1 MDALTAIKAVAL
13 GVVEGVT
20 EFLPVSSTGHLI
32 IVEQFL
38 RLSPDAAFV
47 AAFEVVIQLGA
58 ILAVVVLYWGTLWPW
73 ASPPDGRTR
82 VWKLWLRVA
91 VGIVPAFVAG
101 FALRDFVTE
110 HLFKPLVV
118 SIALVL
124 YGVVLILVERWFRRE
139 TPRVRPAPEI
149 SSLPLAGALAIGL
162 FQALSLVPGTSRAA
176 VSIIGGMILG
186 LSRGAAAEFSFFLAV
201 PVMVGASGL
210 TLLKEGAA
218 LNGGQWLV
226 LAIGFV
232 VACLSAL
239 LVVRAFV
246 GYLRKHDFVVFGWYR
261 IVLGLLVAL
270 LLAR

>member
-1 MDALTAIKAVAL
+1 MDALTAIKAVVL

-38 RLSPDAAFV
+38 RLTPDAAFV

-58 ILAVVVLYWGTLWPW
+58 ILAVVVLFWGTLWPW
-73 ASPPDGRTR
+73 ASQPDSRAR
-82 VWKLWLRVA
+82 VWALWLRVA

-110 HLFKPLVV
+110 HLFTPLVV
-118 SIALVL
+118 SVALVL
-124 YGVVLILVERWFRRE
+124 YGVVLILVERAFRRGS
-139 TPRVRPAPEI
+139 PRARPAAEI
-149 SSLPLAGALAIGL
+149 HALPIASALAIGL

-176 VSIIGGMILG
+176 ATIIGGMILG

-210 TLLKEGAA
+210 TLVKQGAA
-218 LNGGQWLV
+218 LAAGQWGI
-226 LAIGFV
+226 LAIGFA
-232 VACLSAL
+232 VAFASAL
-239 LVVRAFV
+239 VVVRAFV
-246 GYLRKHDFVVFGWYR
+246 GYLRKHDLVVFGWYR